1 MSASGPERV
10 SEGAGLA
17 DLQGP
22 AGNVYDKYGTK
33 NPLSRLLVKGFLEA
47 VDDAFIALSPSSVL
61 DVGCGEGVVTE
72 RISGRLPHAQ
82 VVGLDVGDPALLS
95 EWEHRRASRLRFQ
108 PGSAY
113 ALPFAD
119 DSFDVACAFE
129 VLEHLEHPAD
139 ALAELRRV
147 ASQALVLSVPREP
160 IWRIGNVL
168 TGRHLRARGNTP
180 GHINHWSA
188 RQFAAFVGHGGTV
201 IDVRKPLPWTV
212 VTVAVSRAAQA
223 DPSPARQTGR
233 VAR

>member
-1 MSASGPERV
+1 MSASGPEKV
-10 SEGAGLA
+10 SNDVGLA

-33 NPLSRLLVKGFLEA
+33 NPLSRVLVRGFLTT
-47 VDDAFIALSPSSVL
+47 VDEVMDALSPTSVL

-72 RISGRLPHAQ
+72 RIAARLPHAN

-95 EWEHRRASRLRFQ
+95 EWERRSSNGLRFQ

-129 VLEHLEHPAD
+129 VLEHLERPAD

-168 TGRHLRARGNTP
+168 TGRHLRAWGNTP
-180 GHINHWSA
+180 GHVNHWSA
-188 RQFAAFVGHGGTV
+188 RQFAAFVGDGGTV

-212 VTVAVSRAAQA
+212 TTVAVSHAAQA
-223 DPSPARQTGR
+223 DSSPAQQTGR
-233 VAR
+233 LAR